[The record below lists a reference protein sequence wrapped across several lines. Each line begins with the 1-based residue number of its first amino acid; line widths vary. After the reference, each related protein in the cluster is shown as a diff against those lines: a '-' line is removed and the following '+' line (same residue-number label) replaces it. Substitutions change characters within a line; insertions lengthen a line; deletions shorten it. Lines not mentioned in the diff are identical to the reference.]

1 MYRELKN
8 VNRPSTSLRAGKSKI
23 ANCLAGFTLTETVVA
38 STLLIIAIVPI
49 LKGLTNVHLNTVL
62 IEQKSR
68 SLMLAQSK
76 FDEIKVRSIYHYGDT
91 FTENDTVLDSSFLCD
106 VTDSGPGS
114 NLRTITVSV
123 GYDLDGS
130 SSLEA
135 DEIQVALTSLLARRW
150 ADL

>member
-8 VNRPSTSLRAGKSKI
+8 ENRPSALLRAGKSKI
-23 ANCLAGFTLTETVVA
+23 ENRLAGFTLTETVVA

-68 SLMLAQSK
+68 SLILAQSK
-76 FDEIKVRSIYHYGDT
+76 FDEIKVRSIYHYSDT
-91 FTENDTVLDSSFLCD
+91 FTENDTVLDGPFLCD
-106 VTDSGPGS
+106 VADSGPGG
-114 NLRTITVSV
+114 NVRTVTVSV

-130 SSLEA
+130 NSLET

>member
-1 MYRELKN
+1 MYRKLKN
-8 VNRPSTSLRAGKSKI
+8 ENRKSKI

-49 LKGLTNVHLNTVL
+49 LKGLTNVHLSAVL

-91 FTENDTVLDSSFLCD
+91 FTENDTALDGFFLCD